1 MQKQDVK
8 TSVLVPWICEKRFKK
23 CRENLGG
30 TSKNGY
36 KTETFSGK
44 NLSETWKIG
53 RNTKKPE
60 TENLNFSQM
69 TVAKFGEWAYN
80 YHIVSRW

>member
-8 TSVLVPWICEKRFKK
+8 TSVLVLWICEKRFKK

-44 NLSETWKIG
+44 NLRRT
-53 RNTKKPE
+53 
-60 TENLNFSQM
+60 
-69 TVAKFGEWAYN
+69 
-80 YHIVSRW
+80 